1 MRYFQSE
8 LFENATDESGGAGIE
23 QAARATI
30 TALLKSG
37 TLDESHS
44 LKVELIMRGA
54 KALDAEFSRSRLSVA
69 AGQLFS
75 KVLDAA
81 DDLPTVQEAMDD
93 AFSRLVGALDD
104 VD

>member
-30 TALLKSG
+30 GALMQSG